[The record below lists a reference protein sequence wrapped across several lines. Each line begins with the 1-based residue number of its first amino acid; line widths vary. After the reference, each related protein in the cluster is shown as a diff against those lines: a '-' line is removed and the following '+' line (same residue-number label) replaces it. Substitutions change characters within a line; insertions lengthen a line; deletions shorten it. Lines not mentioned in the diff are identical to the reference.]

1 MIFSALIP
9 SVTIANPLSPKPRET
24 NSEPKLAMLLSPVNQ
39 AIIPP
44 SLGTVLAIS
53 ARALAALD
61 ANIILAGFIPP
72 IASPN
77 PLSPKPRETN
87 SEPKL
92 AMLLSPVN
100 QALTPPSLGTVLAI
114 SARALA
120 ALVAAIIFSAEI
132 PSVTIAKS
140 FKPIP
145 KEINSE
151 PKLAMLLSPANQPTT
166 PSSLGMILA
175 ISARALAALAAFIT
189 FFESMPA
196 VFSAKLCKPVPKEIN
211 CTLKLEILS
220 SPVNQ
225 AASPFGFGIILAI
238 SARALAALAAFITF
252 FESMPAVFSAN
263 PSRPIPNDINWLLK
277 LAMLLSPANQLTTP
291 PSLGIILAISAR
303 ALAALAEF
311 TIEALSIP
319 ETQSA

>member
-1 MIFSALIP
+1 
-9 SVTIANPLSPKPRET
+9 
-24 NSEPKLAMLLSPVNQ
+24 MLLSPVNQ

-196 VFSAKLCKPVPKEIN
+196 VFSA
-211 CTLKLEILS
+211 
-220 SPVNQ
+220 
-225 AASPFGFGIILAI
+225 
-238 SARALAALAAFITF
+238 
-252 FESMPAVFSAN
+252 N